1 MPVTCLRKACVRPP
15 EVAKIKIKIKIKS
28 YINSHINSRGLAVL
42 IFVIPTQRHF
52 AYCRCSLLK
61 TIGKPMENVIVI
73 TGGSRGIGAATALL
87 AARQGYRICINYHA
101 DDQAAEAILSQ
112 VRALGAEAIA
122 VRADV
127 SVEDEIIQLFL
138 RVDDELGPVT
148 ALVNN
153 AGTIGQQSRVEDMSE
168 FRLLNVMKT
177 NVVGPMLCA
186 KHALLRMARR
196 HGGQGGAI
204 VNVSS
209 VAARLGSPNEYVD
222 YAASKGAL
230 DTFTIGLA
238 KEVAGE
244 GVRVNGVRPGYI
256 HTGFHALS
264 GDPDRVSKLEPGLPM
279 GRGGY
284 PEEVAEAILWLLSDK
299 ASYATG
305 SFIDLGGG
313 R

>member
-1 MPVTCLRKACVRPP
+1 
-15 EVAKIKIKIKIKS
+15 
-28 YINSHINSRGLAVL
+28 
-42 IFVIPTQRHF
+42 
-52 AYCRCSLLK
+52 
-61 TIGKPMENVIVI
+61 MENVIVI
-73 TGGSRGIGAATALL
+73 TGDSRGIGAATALL

-101 DDQAAEAILSQ
+101 DDQAAETLLGQ

-127 SVEDEIIQLFL
+127 SVEDEIIHLFQ
-138 RVDDELGPVT
+138 RVDEELGPVT

-153 AGTIGQQSRVEDMSE
+153 AGTIGQQSRVEEMSE
-168 FRLLNVMKT
+168 FRLLKIMKT

-186 KHALLRMARR
+186 KHALLRMAHR
-196 HGGQGGAI
+196 HGGHGGAI

-209 VAARLGSPNEYVD
+209 MAARLGSPNEYVD

-279 GRGGY
+279 GRGGR

-299 ASYATG
+299 ASYSTG
-305 SFIDLGGG
+305 SFIDLSGG

>member
-1 MPVTCLRKACVRPP
+1 MD
-15 EVAKIKIKIKIKS
+15 
-28 YINSHINSRGLAVL
+28 
-42 IFVIPTQRHF
+42 
-52 AYCRCSLLK
+52 
-61 TIGKPMENVIVI
+61 NVIII
-73 TGGSRGIGAATALL
+73 TGAGRGIGAATAL
-87 AARQGYRICINYHA
+87 AAAQAGYRICINYLA
-101 DDQAAEAILSQ
+101 DDASAHSVLEQ
-112 VRALGAEAIA
+112 VRALGAEAIT

-127 SVEDEIIQLFL
+127 SVEDEIIQLFQ
-138 RVDDELGPVT
+138 RVDKELGRVT

-153 AGTIGQQSRVEDMSE
+153 AGTIGHQSRVEEMSE
-168 FRLLNVMKT
+168 FRLLKLMKT

-186 KHALLRMARR
+186 RHALQRMSTR
-196 HGGQGGAI
+196 HGGPGGAI

-230 DTFTIGLA
+230 DTFTLGLA

-256 HTGFHALS
+256 FTDFHALS
-264 GDPDRVSKLEPGLPM
+264 GDAERVRKLEPGIPM
-279 GRGGY
+279 GRGGQAA
-284 PEEVAEAILWLLSDK
+284 EVAEAILWLLSDK
-299 ASYATG
+299 ASYTTG